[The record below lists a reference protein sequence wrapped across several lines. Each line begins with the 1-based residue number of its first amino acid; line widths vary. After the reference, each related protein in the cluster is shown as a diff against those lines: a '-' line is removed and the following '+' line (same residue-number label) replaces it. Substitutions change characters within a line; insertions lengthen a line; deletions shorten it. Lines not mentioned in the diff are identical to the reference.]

1 MTEVGGLSPVYIAAA
16 AAIILVLLLI
26 WFVLRRRGGSASP
39 RRERREPGLAAR
51 IDLTPHTGDWHRPE
65 AAGLAGQLRALGFEE
80 VGRFAV
86 PQMAPMRLWAG
97 TQGETGFAAVVYDH
111 PDLPP
116 FFDLVRAYL
125 DGSSCTVTNSAL
137 HDPANLPPGNVCV
150 ADPRITPE
158 DAFDTLLAQPLD
170 GTPLK
175 VDAGNFVAVFTAQY
189 ARSMDY
195 ILSRPP
201 PDAAKM
207 QEVGAKM
214 AELTGTPM
222 PALDEG
228 LMRHA
233 VDLERQSRLAGLE
246 QAIGARL
253 VESGEV
259 EAGAWRA
266 LQPSALCIHDLLTP
280 EEAAA
285 LIVRGSADPGMA
297 RPAADAALAMG
308 LPPIDT
314 AETLLAALPEAV
326 RPRLVGEVDH
336 PLYAQVYAPPA

>member
-1 MTEVGGLSPVYIAAA
+1 MTEVGGLSPVLVAAA
-16 AAIILVLLLI
+16 AAIVLLLLLI
-26 WFVLRRRGGSASP
+26 WVVLRRRRGTAAP
-39 RRERREPGLAAR
+39 RRERMEPGLAAR
-51 IDLTPHTGDWHRPE
+51 IDLSPHTGDWHRPE
-65 AAGLAGQLRALGFEE
+65 AAGLAAQLRVLGFDE

-111 PDLPP
+111 PEVPP
-116 FFDLVRAYL
+116 FFDLVRAYM
-125 DGSSCTVTNSAL
+125 DGSSCTVTSSAL

-150 ADPRITPE
+150 ADPGLTPE
-158 DAFDTLLAQPLD
+158 DAFDTLLAQPLA
-170 GTPLK
+170 GSPLK
-175 VDAGNFVAVFTAQY
+175 VDAGNFIAVFTAQY

-207 QEVGAKM
+207 QEVGRKM
-214 AELTGTPM
+214 ADLTGTPM

-259 EAGAWRA
+259 DAGTWRT
-266 LQPSALCIHDLLTP
+266 LQPSALCVHDLLTA

-285 LIVRGSADPGMA
+285 LIVRGSADPGAA
-297 RPAADAALAMG
+297 RVAADAALALG

-314 AETLLAALPEAV
+314 AETMVAALSEGI
-326 RPRLVGEVDH
+326 RPKLLGEVDH
-336 PLYAQVYAPPA
+336 PLYAQVYIPAM